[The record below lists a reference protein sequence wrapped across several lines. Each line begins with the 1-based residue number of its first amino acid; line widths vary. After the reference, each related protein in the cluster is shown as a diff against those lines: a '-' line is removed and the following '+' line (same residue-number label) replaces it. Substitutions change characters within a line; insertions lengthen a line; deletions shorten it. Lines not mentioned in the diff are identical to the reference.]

1 MSVRLAAGIVV
12 LLVYLMAAIA
22 LGEKIKAEKNLKNRL
37 ERVASSNP
45 FSGEESEQLSKPFFD
60 RVFRPVIDKMLKFT
74 SSVIP
79 LSKKSQDKLAESL
92 RCAGIKKTSKTY
104 FASQFLNCLC
114 LEIVAFV
121 VCKLLLKKTISD
133 IVLIMVFVLF
143 TYYVMAR
150 FMLGKK
156 VTKRSG
162 SIENDMPEIL
172 DLLSVSV
179 SAGLGFDQALLYVTE
194 RCEGP
199 LSEELAIT
207 QREIRL
213 GRSRSAALNALADR
227 CNVEALRLF
236 VSSITQ
242 AETLGIPISNILQ
255 AQAESVRQNHKQKVE
270 EKAAKLPVKILIPLV
285 FFIFP
290 VIFIILLGPAV
301 PQVMDALMKM

>member
-1 MSVRLAAGIVV
+1 MTIRLAAGIVV

-22 LGEKIKAEKNLKNRL
+22 LGEKIRADKNLKNRL

-45 FSGEESEQLSKPFFD
+45 FSAEESERLSKPFFE
-60 RVFRPVIDKMLKFT
+60 RVFKPVIDKLLKFT
-74 SSVIP
+74 STILP

-92 RCAGIKKTSKTY
+92 RNAGIQKTSKMY
-104 FASQFLNCLC
+104 FASQFLICLA
-114 LEIVAFV
+114 LEIITFV
-121 VCKLLLKKTISD
+121 VSRILMKNTRSNTI
-133 IVLIMVFVLF
+133 LIMVFILCV
-143 TYYVMAR
+143 YYVMAR
-150 FMLGKK
+150 FMLSKK
-156 VTKRSG
+156 VTKRG
-162 SIENDMPEIL
+162 GTIENDMPEIL

-194 RCEGP
+194 RCQGP
-199 LSEELAIT
+199 LSDELAVT
-207 QREIRL
+207 QREIRM

-285 FFIFP
+285 FCIFP
-290 VIFIILLGPAV
+290 VMFIALLGPAV
-301 PQVMDALMKM
+301 PQVMEVFKAM